1 MRQRGVAIRQDRAI
15 GMSLLGYRRG
25 RVRRLLRERDAM
37 AREAESRLRAA
48 EGRILGLRY
57 KLAVIQAE
65 LGERDAQIQDLSAQI
80 EAFLHD
86 PRRSTPNML
95 VSELERAH

>member
-1 MRQRGVAIRQDRAI
+1 
-15 GMSLLGYRRG
+15 MSLLGYRRG

-37 AREAESRLRAA
+37 AKEAESRLRAA

-57 KLAVIQAE
+57 KRAVIEAE

-86 PRRSTPNML
+86 PGRSTPTML
-95 VSELERAH
+95 VSELDSILSSAQ

>member
-1 MRQRGVAIRQDRAI
+1 
-15 GMSLLGYRRG
+15 
-25 RVRRLLRERDAM
+25 M
-37 AREAESRLRAA
+37 AKEAESRLRAA

-65 LGERDAQIQDLSAQI
+65 LGPRDVQIQDLSAQI
-80 EAFLHD
+80 EALLHD
-86 PRRSTPNML
+86 PGRSTPNML